1 MKIAWFRREISPEV
15 GCYIAGYGT
24 EDISVKKTDDLY
36 MVGLCADDGENR
48 VLIVSF
54 DLIGLD
60 EWYSRQLRREC
71 AEILG
76 TDPNAVLLTCTHNHT
91 GPETRTNRNAPD
103 HLNRPYMEA
112 VEKKLLEEVRN
123 LRDFR
128 ECDVYFYS
136 QKCDENRNR
145 RYVTACNQA
154 SFTPHRREVVPI
166 AQEYADKELG
176 ELCFVDGRTRR
187 PLYVVGNYAA
197 HPLAGHAPGLGGIKI
212 SADFP
217 GYFRDYVTG
226 ETGAECMYISGAAGD
241 LVPKEDELGSKAAEQ
256 TGVNLA
262 KAAIGGLVD
271 CVRNPARFK
280 MENARVGCE
289 SRIVTVPLRKR
300 PNRTDTGRTAELEMQ
315 IVSIG
320 DICFVGVPG
329 ELCCELGQEIKWHS
343 PFRRAYIAYAATAYV
358 GYLVSTNMML
368 AGGYEGNSQRL
379 TARTGLTLV
388 NTAVDAMFALH
399 ERQFPEC
406 GADYPDGMNAPLVDI
421 PANR

>member
-24 EDISVKKTDDLY
+24 EDISVKKIDDLY

-300 PNRTDTGRTAELEMQ
+300 PNRTDTGRTTELEMQ

-379 TARTGLTLV
+379 SSRAGLTLV

-399 ERQFPEC
+399 GRQFPDC
-406 GADYPDGMNAPLVDI
+406 GADYPDGVDTPRVNI

>member
-36 MVGLCADDGENR
+36 MVGLCADDGERR

-91 GPETRTNRNAPD
+91 GPETRSNRKAPD
-103 HLNRPYMEA
+103 HLNTPYLEA
-112 VEKKLLEEVRN
+112 VERKLLEEVRG
-123 LRDFR
+123 LHDFR

-154 SFTPHRREVVPI
+154 SFTPHRRVVVPI

-176 ELCFVDGRTRR
+176 ELCFVDSKTRQ

-217 GYFRDYVTG
+217 GYFRDYVTE
-226 ETGAECMYISGAAGD
+226 ETGAAAMFISGAAGD
-241 LVPKEDELGSKAAEQ
+241 LVPREDELGSKAAEQ

-368 AGGYEGNSQRL
+368 AGGYEGGKHNYGS
-379 TARTGLTLV
+379 RTGLALV
-388 NTAVDAMFALH
+388 NAAVDGMYALH
-399 ERQFPEC
+399 ERVFPEA
-406 GADYPDGMNAPLVDI
+406 GEAYPDCLELPLVNI